1 MAISRHID
9 VFMITICNI
18 IRRLNVCGTIANL
31 MRNDHNRQKSTERLN
46 MLTKRKKN
54 QIKSESKHI

>member
-9 VFMITICNI
+9 VFMITICNR
-18 IRRLNVCGTIANL
+18 RRLNVCGTIANL
-31 MRNDHNRQKSTERLN
+31 MRNDHNSQKSTERFN

-54 QIKSESKHI
+54 QIKSESKHT